1 MEIRILVGIQFY
13 VLREKLLIVLRLE
26 FFEFLS
32 CLILCC
38 SYNSFSYFIIF
49 VFVFYSLSIRM
60 CLSVSSIYIVWASFH
75 FYWSCKSFF
84 FLFFLYFCLCFL
96 FFYVRI
102 YLGVSSIYNVRT
114 PLLFC
119 WSCKFFFFFF
129 FIFVFYYL
137 SVRIC
142 QSVSSIYSIYIV
154 WATLQ
159 NRKN

>member
-1 MEIRILVGIQFY
+1 METRILVGIQFY

-60 CLSVSSIYIVWASFH
+60 CLSVSSIYIVWTSFH
-75 FYWSCKSFF
+75 FYWSFKSFF
-84 FLFFLYFCLCFL
+84 FLFYLYLCLC
-96 FFYVRI
+96 
-102 YLGVSSIYNVRT
+102 LGVSSIYNVRT
-114 PLLFC
+114 PLFFC

-129 FIFVFYYL
+129 FICLLLF
-137 SVRIC
+137 IC
-142 QSVSSIYSIYIV
+142 QNMSKYFLYLYCMGYS
-154 WATLQ
+154 T
-159 NRKN
+159 K